1 MAQRPLNV
9 AVTGLNATDNP
20 GPGVGVIRA
29 IRHAPQFSGRIV
41 GLAYDA
47 LEPGIYARD
56 LVDDVFMIPYPS
68 QGIDALEERLRHI
81 HATVTLD
88 AIVPTLDSELPSLIA
103 LLPTLR
109 EMGIGVCLPSR
120 DQFELR
126 SKAHLLALGER
137 ADIRVPRS
145 RVLSDPS
152 QIAELDDEF
161 GSPYVIKG
169 ALYGAKVVRAYD
181 EALDAY
187 HRSMAE
193 WGPPII
199 AQEFVRGEE
208 FDIVAV
214 GDGKGGLIGA
224 LPMRKTMLT
233 DKGKGWAGITVM
245 DPKLLE
251 MTERFMKASH
261 WRGPCEVEVM
271 RTEGSDYYL
280 MEINPRF
287 PAWCFL
293 SAGAGINL
301 PWAVVQLALGEE
313 VSPMRDYRVGAMFVR
328 IALDQLV
335 ELSDFEQITMYG
347 QLSRLRGEEA

>member
-1 MAQRPLNV
+1 MTRRPLNV

-29 IRHAPQFSGRIV
+29 IRHAPEFSGRIV

-56 LVDDVFMIPYPS
+56 LVDDAFMIPYPS
-68 QGIDALEERLRHI
+68 QGIEALEDRLRHVNE
-81 HATVTLD
+81 TVGLD
-88 AIVPTLDSELPSLIA
+88 VIIPTLDSELPSFIA
-103 LLPTLR
+103 LAPMLRELGVATFLPT
-109 EMGIGVCLPSR
+109 R
-120 DQFELR
+120 DQFDLR
-126 SKAHLLALGER
+126 SKAHLLELGER

-152 QIAELDDEF
+152 QLSELDDEF
-161 GSPYVIKG
+161 HGPYVIKG

-181 EALDAY
+181 EALFAY
-187 HRSMAE
+187 HHSIAE

-199 AQEFVRGEE
+199 AQEFIRGEE

-214 GDGKGGLIGA
+214 GDGEGGLIGA

-251 MTERFMKASH
+251 MTERFMKSSR

-271 RTEGSDYYL
+271 RTEGGEYYL

-301 PWAVVQLALGEE
+301 PWAVVRLSLGEE

-328 IALDQLV
+328 ITLDQLV

-347 QLSRLRGEEA
+347 RLSRARGDEK

>member
-1 MAQRPLNV
+1 MTRRPLNV

-29 IRHAPQFSGRIV
+29 IRHAPEFSGRIV

-68 QGIDALEERLRHI
+68 QGVDALEERLRHV
-81 HATVTLD
+81 HATVELD
-88 AIVPTLDSELPSLIA
+88 AIVPNLDSELPSLIA
-103 LLPTLR
+103 LEPTLR
-109 EMGIGVCLPSR
+109 ALGIATYLPSR

-126 SKAHLLALGER
+126 SKAHLLDLGER

-152 QIAELDDEF
+152 QLGELDDEF
-161 GSPYVIKG
+161 DGPYVIKG
-169 ALYGAKVVRAYD
+169 AFYGAKVVRAYD
-181 EALDAY
+181 EALLAY
-187 HRSMAE
+187 HRSIAE

-214 GDGKGGLIGA
+214 GDGEGGLIGA

-251 MTERFMKASH
+251 MTERFMKASR

-271 RTEGSDYYL
+271 RAEGGEYYL

-301 PWAVVQLALGEE
+301 PWAVVQLALGES
-313 VSPMRDYRVGAMFVR
+313 VPPMRDYRVGAMFVR
-328 IALDQLV
+328 IALDQLA

-347 QLSRLRGEEA
+347 ELSRTRGDDA